1 MASFLQRNF
10 FPSVCAFVIAVFAT
24 TLPAMAA
31 LHEGDTLL
39 VTVFNHPEL
48 SREVKID
55 AAGNV
60 SLPLAGSVSARGAE
74 VGQVAERVRR
84 ALVPYVI
91 MPAVQ
96 VTLSSQASSIFI
108 SGNGGGVLVYQPEET
123 LAAALADAQ
132 KLQSSGDLRLASQAA
147 LQRMNIDFHR
157 VMVRRDGN
165 VLGTYDTVQLEQVG
179 DPGPK
184 LEPGDTIVFVDKVHP
199 IQVQG
204 AVVQPGVTYL
214 SDSQTLA
221 EAITQAGGLDP
232 SAATSHIVVEHD
244 GRADVVALADPLMN
258 SAPESGE
265 QITVPTA
272 PRVSVAG
279 SVGTPGQV
287 TLKTDNTLLTALYDA
302 GGPTKWANLRS
313 VSIVHSGV
321 TKSYDITKLTHGDLT
336 QNPVLADGDVVL
348 VPEGHKIDFSPII
361 QALSLPIA
369 AVQKL

>member
-165 VLGTYDTVQLEQVG
+165 VL
-179 DPGPK
+179 
-184 LEPGDTIVFVDKVHP
+184 
-199 IQVQG
+199 
-204 AVVQPGVTYL
+204 
-214 SDSQTLA
+214 
-221 EAITQAGGLDP
+221 
-232 SAATSHIVVEHD
+232 
-244 GRADVVALADPLMN
+244 
-258 SAPESGE
+258 
-265 QITVPTA
+265 
-272 PRVSVAG
+272 
-279 SVGTPGQV
+279 
-287 TLKTDNTLLTALYDA
+287 
-302 GGPTKWANLRS
+302 
-313 VSIVHSGV
+313 
-321 TKSYDITKLTHGDLT
+321 
-336 QNPVLADGDVVL
+336 
-348 VPEGHKIDFSPII
+348 
-361 QALSLPIA
+361 
-369 AVQKL
+369 